1 MDLAQLVEEA
11 TEGSWIGYRARHSS
25 EIGSVYSPRN
35 DEDAAAQNVRLR
47 SHVETVID
55 IGYRSKVNISLVMR
69 SFPSSFALSGL
80 DGHLRKGWDQTLSN
94 ESSWER
100 SKIYDGK
107 FLVSERES
115 HVSNSV

>member
-11 TEGSWIGYRARHSS
+11 TEGCWIGYRARHSS

-55 IGYRSKVNISLVMR
+55 IGHRSKVNICLGNEIIPLTVLRCQGWTVTCEKGGIRRCLMNLLGN
-69 SFPSSFALSGL
+69 AL
-80 DGHLRKGWDQTLSN
+80 
-94 ESSWER
+94 
-100 SKIYDGK
+100 K
-107 FLVSERES
+107 FTMVCL
-115 HVSNSV
+115 